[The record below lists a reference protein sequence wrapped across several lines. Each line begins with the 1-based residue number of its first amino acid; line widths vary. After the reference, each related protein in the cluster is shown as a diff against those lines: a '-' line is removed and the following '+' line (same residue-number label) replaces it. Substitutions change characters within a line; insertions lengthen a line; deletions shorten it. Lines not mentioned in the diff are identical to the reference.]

1 MSKVFKQVLHWTHL
15 ENENLLAFCHI
26 RKYFSY
32 MKDYSPS
39 STSSIAEL
47 IKIKIHISFPYFFS
61 PNMPGSITY
70 DQTAKPICLKV
81 ILIYTNRFLL
91 VLKYE
96 CSVQLYTQCFFLNHY
111 WFFVIRQIS
120 VHNFPMIY
128 VKHGIKC
135 IIFPWFSSN
144 MELNLLLHSYSFYIE
159 YYQNT
164 SHHCCTLK
172 TIWFY
177 CWIQSINDFS
187 NVM

>member
-47 IKIKIHISFPYFFS
+47 IKIKIHISFPYFFF
-61 PNMPGSITY
+61 PNTPGSITY

-81 ILIYTNRFLL
+81 ILVYTNRFLL

-128 VKHGIKC
+128 VKHGIKFTSTF
-135 IIFPWFSSN
+135 ILILHWILRKYFTSLLYIKN
-144 MELNLLLHSYSFYIE
+144 HLVLLLD
-159 YYQNT
+159 
-164 SHHCCTLK
+164 
-172 TIWFY
+172 
-177 CWIQSINDFS
+177 SIN
-187 NVM
+187 